1 VPVRKQE
8 YEVRLELFE
17 GPLDLL
23 LYLVHKAE
31 VNIVDI
37 SVSSIASQYLEYLD
51 LMRDLNIDV
60 ASEYLHMAATLIR
73 LKARELLPP
82 QEGEVID
89 QEDGIYNREQLIQ
102 QLLEYKKFKEAAESL
117 KVYEAEHFG
126 AFGRGCPEVIETT
139 SDEQELDLGTISI
152 FDLLT
157 AFKRVLERTGDD
169 NEEPKHLVDVD
180 NCRIDDRIEYVMAI
194 LTDNEEV
201 RFEDLFKND
210 KRRIVLVV
218 TFMAIL
224 ELVKM
229 QEIAFRQENNF
240 GEIFVSRKK
249 QNNSEVSDSQQVNSL

>member
-23 LYLVHKAE
+23 LYLVNKAE

-51 LMRDLNIDV
+51 LMRDLNIDI

-82 QEGEVID
+82 QEGEVIE

-117 KVYEAEHFG
+117 KVFEAEHFG
-126 AFGRGCPEVIETT
+126 AFSRGRPEVIETT
-139 SDEQELDLGTISI
+139 SDEQELDLGSISI
-152 FDLLT
+152 FDLLS
-157 AFKRVLERTGDD
+157 AFKKVLERTADEK
-169 NEEPKHLVDVD
+169 EEPKHLVDID
-180 NCRIDDRIEYVMAI
+180 NCRIDDRIEYVLAI
-194 LTDNEEV
+194 LTDNDEV

-229 QEIAFRQENNF
+229 QEIAFRQEKNF

-249 QNNSEVSDSQQVNSL
+249 QSSSEVSDSQQVNSL